1 MGTVFYN
8 FKWVYCHVNMLFEI
22 EISPAEHKQKFKKFA
37 FYYRNYYEMPFEKK
51 KDIYISC

>member
-1 MGTVFYN
+1 
-8 FKWVYCHVNMLFEI
+8 MLFEI

-51 KDIYISC
+51 GYLKMHITKINMYG